1 MNTCATSAHKESLPT
16 RRWTNGSMS
25 TSKVNGLPSGES
37 QRGQSHAVE
46 AGSIGRCVRWAVL
59 QDLRDM
65 AKATLLEPQFSVMI
79 CASLDHRIYTTRPSD
94 LSNTV
99 FVGKGLPTAG
109 RRVMNPLKG
118 TKRVPKSQASFLM
131 RKRGIAYR
139 ARALWQRSLRS
150 SPRTGKPSTWRREA
164 GVLGSRIQKY
174 AKCKEP
180 K

>member
-1 MNTCATSAHKESLPT
+1 
-16 RRWTNGSMS
+16 MS
-25 TSKVNGLPSGES
+25 TSKVNGLPGGES

-65 AKATLLEPQFSVMI
+65 AKARLLEPQFPAMK
-79 CASLDHRIYTTRPSD
+79 CASLDYRISTARPSD
-94 LSNTV
+94 LANTM
-99 FVGKGLPTAG
+99 FVGKGLPTDG

-118 TKRVPKSQASFLM
+118 TKRVPKSRVMFLM

-164 GVLGSRIQKY
+164 GVQGNRMQRY
-174 AKCKEP
+174 AKCRQP

>member
-1 MNTCATSAHKESLPT
+1 
-16 RRWTNGSMS
+16 MS
-25 TSKVNGLPSGES
+25 TSKVNGLPGGES

-46 AGSIGRCVRWAVL
+46 AGNLGRCVRLVVL

-65 AKATLLEPQFSVMI
+65 AKAILLEPQFPAMVN
-79 CASLDHRIYTTRPSD
+79 ASLDYRIYMAGPSD

-99 FVGKGLPTAG
+99 FVGKGLPTDG

-118 TKRVPKSQASFLM
+118 TKRVPKSRASFLM

-164 GVLGSRIQKY
+164 GVLGSRIQRY
-174 AKCKEP
+174 AKCRTP